1 MKNLVP
7 FSKGSQSTPEE
18 MHMLEK
24 IRVLANL
31 YATGDAVE
39 LLTVLTAYTKINGP
53 ARKISKL
60 LDLTPTDYARI
71 LTAATLRLRGDDQFR
86 NLFHYIRFAADEV
99 KIDVPR
105 FPAAPPAF

>member
-1 MKNLVP
+1 MKNLVS
-7 FSKGSQSTPEE
+7 FSKGSQATPEE

-60 LDLTPTDYARI
+60 LDLTPADYARI
-71 LTAATLRLRGDDQFR
+71 LTAASLRLREDHQFN
-86 NLFHYIRFAADEV
+86 NLFHFIRATADEV
-99 KIDVPR
+99 KIDIPR
-105 FPAAPPAF
+105 FPACPPHP